1 MEGAVQMHTEIAW
14 IYKRAALT
22 PTKTALIDS
31 SAGIHW
37 NYGELVNQ
45 ISNWTH
51 YFQQHNYKKGDRIVV
66 LSQNRIELFA
76 ILFACG
82 MSDLIYVPLNFRLSN
97 RELQYILNDCKP
109 VLIICDMEHQQI
121 GEAFSNVEL
130 VLISKSLE
138 NSIIRPTNH
147 KWSATDP
154 WMIIYTG
161 GTTGKPKGV
170 VLPFN
175 AVNWNAMNT
184 IISWGLSDTDCTLNY
199 MPMFHTGGINA
210 LCIPILMAG
219 GTVVIGSRFQAE
231 EALKA
236 LNTYKTTISLF
247 VPTMYQAMLETE
259 YFKTASF
266 PTVKVFLAG
275 GAPCPHS
282 IYDKFQE
289 KEILFKEGYGLTEAG
304 PNNFFIDPSI
314 AYSKKGSV
322 GKSMQFNEVKIVNKE
337 GRECSADEVGELYI
351 SGNHLFSHYWNSEE
365 ETELTLEDGWLKSG
379 DLARFD
385 QDGDYYIVG
394 RKKEMII
401 TGGENVYP
409 QEVEQCLILHQNV
422 REAAVIGI
430 PDIKWGECVTAFIC
444 GTPDIPLL
452 EEQLISH
459 CKYYLGG
466 YKVPKKILFVDELP
480 RTDVG
485 KIDKKKLYELA
496 REGSNKNSTKRG
508 LV

>member
-1 MEGAVQMHTEIAW
+1 MYTEQAW

-31 SAGIHW
+31 CTGTHW
-37 NYGELVNQ
+37 NYRELNSQ
-45 ISNWTH
+45 ISQWTH
-51 YFQQHNYKKGDRIVV
+51 YFQQQAYEKGDRIVV

-82 MSDLIYVPLNFRLSN
+82 MAGLLYVPLNFRLSN
-97 RELQYILNDCKP
+97 REIQYIVDDCKP
-109 VLIICDMEHQQI
+109 ALIICDEEHQQI
-121 GEAFSNVEL
+121 GEAFSDIEL
-130 VLISKSLE
+130 VLVTKALEIST
-138 NSIIRPTNH
+138 IHTTNN
-147 KWSATDP
+147 KWSSLDP

-170 VLPFN
+170 VLSFN
-175 AVNWNAMNT
+175 AVNWNAINT
-184 IISWGLSDTDCTLNY
+184 IISWGLSDKDCTINY

-210 LCIPILMAG
+210 LCIPLLMAG

-231 EALKA
+231 DALKA

-247 VPTMYQAMLETE
+247 VPTMYQAMLDTE
-259 YFKTASF
+259 YIKTASF

-289 KEILFKEGYGLTEAG
+289 KGILFKEGYGLTEAG
-304 PNNFFIDPSI
+304 PNNFFIDPLI

-322 GKSMQFNEVKIVNKE
+322 GKSMQFNEVKIINQE
-337 GRECSADEVGELYI
+337 GQECKVGEVGELYI
-351 SGNHLFSHYWNSEE
+351 SGKHLFTHYWNGEE
-365 ETELTLEDGWLKSG
+365 ETELTLQDGWLKSG
-379 DLARFD
+379 DLARCD
-385 QDGDYYIVG
+385 EDGYYYIVG

-409 QEVEQCLILHQNV
+409 QEVEQCLIMHSSI

-444 GTPDIPLL
+444 STAHNLSS
-452 EEQLISH
+452 EKELISH
-459 CKYYLGG
+459 CKNYLGS

-485 KIDKKKLYELA
+485 KIDKRKLYELA
-496 REGSNKNSTKRG
+496 LEGSNKVIAKRG
-508 LV
+508 SE

>member
-1 MEGAVQMHTEIAW
+1 MYTEQAW

-22 PTKTALIDS
+22 PAKTALIDS
-31 SAGIHW
+31 STGIHW
-37 NYGELVNQ
+37 NYEQL
-45 ISNWTH
+45 ISEISMWTH
-51 YFQQHNYKKGDRIVV
+51 FFQQHKYEKGDRIVV

-82 MSDLIYVPLNFRLSN
+82 MTGLIYVPLNFRLSN
-97 RELQYILNDCKP
+97 RELQYILDDCKP
-109 VLIICDMEHQQI
+109 VLIICDEEHQQA
-121 GEAFSNVEL
+121 GEAFLDIEL
-130 VLISKSLE
+130 VLVTNILEISTIHS
-138 NSIIRPTNH
+138 TNH
-147 KWSATDP
+147 KWSSADP

-170 VLPFN
+170 VLSFN

-184 IISWGLSDTDCTLNY
+184 IISWGLSNTDCTLNY

-231 EALKA
+231 DALKA
-236 LNTYKTTISLF
+236 LNTYNTTISLF
-247 VPTMYQAMLETE
+247 VPTMYQAMLDTE
-259 YFKTASF
+259 YIKTATF

-289 KEILFKEGYGLTEAG
+289 KGILFKEGYGLTEAG
-304 PNNFFIDPSI
+304 PNNFFIDPLI

-322 GKSMQFNEVKIVNKE
+322 GKSMQFNEVKIINKE
-337 GRECSADEVGELYI
+337 GRECRVDEVGELYI
-351 SGNHLFSHYWNSEE
+351 TGKHLFTHYWNSEE
-365 ETELTLEDGWLKSG
+365 ETELTLQDGWLKSG

-385 QDGDYYIVG
+385 KDGDYYIVG

-409 QEVEQCLILHQNV
+409 QEVEQCLILHPIV

-430 PDIKWGECVTAFIC
+430 PDKKWGECVTAFIC
-444 GTPDIPLL
+444 STEYNRSSED
-452 EEQLISH
+452 ELISH

-466 YKVPKKILFVDELP
+466 YKVPKKIIFVDKLP

-496 REGSNKNSTKRG
+496 REDSNKGIAKRG
-508 LV
+508 SV

>member
-1 MEGAVQMHTEIAW
+1 MYTEQAW

-31 SAGIHW
+31 STGIQW
-37 NYGELVNQ
+37 NYEQLTSQ
-45 ISNWTH
+45 ISQWSH
-51 YFQQHNYKKGDRIVV
+51 YFQQNDYKKGDRIVV
-66 LSQNRIELFA
+66 ISQNRMELFA

-82 MSDLIYVPLNFRLSN
+82 LTGLIYVPLNFRLSN
-97 RELQYILNDCKP
+97 RELQYIVKDCKP
-109 VLIICDMEHQQI
+109 VLIICDMEHQHI
-121 GEAFSNVEL
+121 SEVFSDIEVVL
-130 VLISKSLE
+130 VTKTIEISVIHITE
-138 NSIIRPTNH
+138 H
-147 KWSATDP
+147 KWSSTDP

-170 VLPFN
+170 VLSFN
-175 AVNWNAMNT
+175 AVNWNAVNT

-210 LCIPILMAG
+210 LSIPILMVG

-259 YFKTASF
+259 YMKTASF

-282 IYDKFQE
+282 IYDRFHE
-289 KEILFKEGYGLTEAG
+289 KGILFKEGYGLTEAG
-304 PNNFFIDPSI
+304 PNNFFIDPLI

-337 GRECSADEVGELYI
+337 GQECREEEVGELYI

-365 ETELTLEDGWLKSG
+365 ETEFTLQDGWLKSG
-379 DLARFD
+379 DLARID
-385 QDGDYYIVG
+385 KDGYYYIVG

-409 QEVEQCLILHQNV
+409 LEVEQCLIGHTNV

-430 PDIKWGECVTAFIC
+430 PDKKWGECVTAFIC
-444 GTPDIPLL
+444 RTGHNLAT
-452 EEQLISH
+452 EEDLISH
-459 CKYYLGG
+459 CKNYLGG
-466 YKVPKKILFVDELP
+466 YKVPKKIIFVDTLP

-485 KIDKKKLYELA
+485 KIDKKKLYNLA
-496 REGSNKNSTKRG
+496 REGLFKEIAKRG
-508 LV
+508 AE

>member
-1 MEGAVQMHTEIAW
+1 MYTEQAW

-22 PTKTALIDS
+22 PSKTALIDS
-31 SAGIHW
+31 YTGIQW
-37 NYGELVNQ
+37 NYEQLISQ
-45 ISNWTH
+45 ISKWTY
-51 YFQQHNYKKGDRIVV
+51 YFQQHNYEKGDRIVV

-82 MSDLIYVPLNFRLSN
+82 MTGLIYVPLNFRLSN

-109 VLIICDMEHQQI
+109 VLIICDEEHQQI
-121 GEAFSNVEL
+121 GEAFSDIEL
-130 VLISKSLE
+130 VLVTNTLE
-138 NSIIRPTNH
+138 FTTVYTANH
-147 KWSATDP
+147 KWSSMDP

-170 VLPFN
+170 VLSFD

-219 GTVVIGSRFQAE
+219 GTVVIGCRFQAE
-231 EALKA
+231 AALRA
-236 LNTYKTTISLF
+236 LNRYKTTISLF
-247 VPTMYQAMLETE
+247 VPTMYQAMLDTE
-259 YFKTASF
+259 YIKTASF

-282 IYDKFQE
+282 IYDRFQE
-289 KEILFKEGYGLTEAG
+289 KGILFKEGYGLTEAG
-304 PNNFFIDPSI
+304 PNNFFIDPLI

-322 GKSMQFNEVKIVNKE
+322 GKSMQFNEVKIINNE
-337 GRECSADEVGELYI
+337 GRECSVDEVGELYI
-351 SGNHLFSHYWNSEE
+351 SGKHLFSHYWNSVA
-365 ETELTLEDGWLKSG
+365 ETELALQDDWLKSG
-379 DLARFD
+379 DLAKID
-385 QDGDYYIVG
+385 QDGYYYIVG

-409 QEVEQCLILHQNV
+409 QEVEQCLILHPNV

-430 PDIKWGECVTAFIC
+430 PDKKWGECVTAFIC
-444 GTPDIPLL
+444 RTAHTLSSED
-452 EEQLISH
+452 ELISH
-459 CKYYLGG
+459 CKDYLGS
-466 YKVPKKILFVDELP
+466 YKAPKRIFFVDHLP

-496 REGSNKNSTKRG
+496 REGSDKIIAKR
-508 LV
+508 VRSDI

>member
-1 MEGAVQMHTEIAW
+1 MYTEQAW

-31 SAGIHW
+31 CTGRHW
-37 NYGELVNQ
+37 SYERL
-45 ISNWTH
+45 ISQVSQWTH
-51 YFQQHNYKKGDRIVV
+51 YFQQQDYEKGDRIVV
-66 LSQNRIELFA
+66 LSENRIELFA

-82 MSDLIYVPLNFRLSN
+82 MTGLIYVPLNFRLSSN
-97 RELQYILNDCKP
+97 ELRYILDDCKP
-109 VLIICDMEHQQI
+109 VLIICDEEHQQA
-121 GEAFSNVEL
+121 GEAFSDVEL
-130 VLISKSLE
+130 VLVTKTIGIS
-138 NSIIRPTNH
+138 TNH
-147 KWSATDP
+147 FINYKWSSADP

-170 VLPFN
+170 VLSFN

-184 IISWGLSDTDCTLNY
+184 IISWGLSDRDCTLNY

-219 GTVVIGSRFQAE
+219 GTVVIGSRFRAE

-236 LNTYKTTISLF
+236 INTYKTTISLF

-259 YFKTASF
+259 YIKTASF

-282 IYDKFQE
+282 IYDKFNE
-289 KEILFKEGYGLTEAG
+289 KGILFKEGYGLTEAG
-304 PNNFFIDPSI
+304 PNNFYVDPLI

-322 GKSMQFNEVKIVNKE
+322 GKSMQFNEVKIMNKE
-337 GRECSADEVGELYI
+337 GRECSVDEVGELYI
-351 SGNHLFSHYWNSEE
+351 SGKHLFSHYWNNEE
-365 ETELTLEDGWLKSG
+365 ETELTLQDGWLKSG

-385 QDGDYYIVG
+385 KDGDYYIVG

-409 QEVEQCLILHQNV
+409 QEVEQCLILHSSV

-430 PDIKWGECVTAFIC
+430 PDTKWGECVTAFIC
-444 GTPDIPLL
+444 NNAHTLSSV
-452 EEQLISH
+452 EELISH
-459 CKYYLGG
+459 CKDYLGG
-466 YKVPKKILFVDELP
+466 FKVPKKIIFVDELP

-496 REGSNKNSTKRG
+496 GESSNIILTKRG
-508 LV
+508 SE